1 MNKKL
6 MTPKQAWDELVS
18 FWSPFS
24 FMLVPGASAKQIQDF
39 QIREDVI
46 LQPRLRELISIYSAF
61 DIPAGYNLDF
71 CAEAT
76 LYTIDTWVR
85 FDKSSMNTIM
95 DDPDWWPDIFRKN
108 NCPSTLMKDYIV
120 IGSNPWGADYGFY
133 VMLHQ
138 SSNTVFSIDENI
150 PEIKPM
156 GDIVTWLA
164 ENRLGDLKNAKAYV
178 DSYNKESD
186 NGGGAGIS
194 KENRFYLE
202 LGYPEALAR
211 WEKVESKF
219 ISTFDG
225 ISTMEAASAG
235 KIEKAAGLQ

>member
-1 MNKKL
+1 MNKNL
-6 MTPKQAWDELVS
+6 TTPKQAWNELIS

-24 FMLVPGASAKQIQDF
+24 FMLVPGASAEQIEAF
-39 QIREDVI
+39 QIKEDVI
-46 LQPRLRELISIYSAF
+46 LQPRLKELISIYSALN
-61 DIPAGYNLDF
+61 IPAGCNLDF

-76 LYTIDTWVR
+76 LSTIDTWVR

-95 DDPDWWPDIFRKN
+95 DDPDWWPGIFRDN
-108 NCPSTLMKDYIV
+108 NCPSTSMKDYIV

-164 ENRLGDLKNAKAYV
+164 ENRLGGLKNVKAYA
-178 DSYNKESD
+178 DSWNDESD
-186 NGGGAGIS
+186 NSGGAGLA
-194 KENRFYLE
+194 KEHCFYLN

-211 WEKVESKF
+211 WEKIEPEF
-219 ISTFDG
+219 ISTFDK
-225 ISTMEAASAG
+225 ISGLQNTSDD
-235 KIEKAAGLQ
+235 KKEKAADFQ